1 MSSFKPVSKEEVS
14 KLVKA
19 MATKS
24 CETNAIPTELL
35 KKYSQAL

>member
-1 MSSFKPVSKEEVS
+1 MSSFIPVSKEEVS

-35 KKYSQAL
+35 KKNTP